1 MYHRKRYPVEKSRYY
16 QCVGRLLPHRI
27 GQIFHELGFKTW
39 VNPKQGNDID
49 LKVFLGNKLTIA
61 IEALNW
67 SVGSVLSEKRKNN
80 IIKNLTK
87 YNCKRLLIY
96 TVLNK
101 NAPEDLE
108 DFTRNRI
115 SLIKIGYQLLPKEFF
130 KFFFEKRQIDF
141 RKIDSSETKEDIK
154 KKLANYLLQSCIM
167 NDSELAYTA
176 MFQPFFN
183 IGFLLEPFKRK
194 NLIKKLKRKLE
205 LELNIL
211 FDEIGSKEYWIKTKN
226 GEIYIREYLRKFVNN
241 LVESLRKT
249 LISYE
254 YYVFKRHSENDVI
267 FYSFIPNKLYHG
279 TTTKFLSSIQ
289 KDGLCASKAGRF
301 RWKDR
306 WGRVKKVCLTDNM
319 YIAEKYAINAAK
331 VAGGKPIV
339 LEINVKGIKKN
350 AKVRFEFLGKRC
362 PINFYREIYFRD
374 DISPKRIKSWYLLPK
389 TSSCKLCLIL
399 IEE

>member
-1 MYHRKRYPVEKSRYY
+1 MYHRKRYPVEKSRSY

-154 KKLANYLLQSCIM
+154 KKLKTPTLDPHIDALLFAADRIWHIEKIIKP
-167 NDSELAYTA
+167 N
-176 MFQPFFN
+176 
-183 IGFLLEPFKRK
+183 LEK
-194 NLIKKLKRKLE
+194 
-205 LELNIL
+205 
-211 FDEIGSKEYWIKTKN
+211 G
-226 GEIYIREYLRKFVNN
+226 YIV
-241 LVESLRKT
+241 
-249 LISYE
+249 ISDRYFE
-254 YYVFKRHSENDVI
+254 
-267 FYSFIPNKLYHG
+267 
-279 TTTKFLSSIQ
+279 SSIAYQ
-289 KDGLCASKAGRF
+289 GAQGVDIKWIQLINKNIISPDITIILDISPEKSLERIKNREIKEKF
-301 RWKDR
+301 ESVDFL
-306 WGRVKKVCLTDNM
+306 KKV
-319 YIAEKYAINAAK
+319 
-331 VAGGKPIV
+331 
-339 LEINVKGIKKN
+339 
-350 AKVRFEFLGKRC
+350 
-362 PINFYREIYFRD
+362 REIYFIID
-374 DISPKRIKSWYLLPK
+374 AEKEIKNIKEKIKNIILRYIRENY
-389 TSSCKLCLIL
+389 SS
-399 IEE
+399 E